1 MDSEEQEGDGKMT
14 TKGMEENEGS
24 ERMGGRL
31 KGVRKRKRAR
41 RGFECEVV
49 ALKLRLV
56 KVKGKGGR

>member
-1 MDSEEQEGDGKMT
+1 MDNEEQEGDGKMT
-14 TKGMEENEGS
+14 TKGMEENESGG
-24 ERMGGRL
+24 RMGGRL

-41 RGFECEVV
+41 RGFECQVV